1 MVIVSFYVLMM
12 VYEDEIEMY
21 NVYNGDGYMVYVIEN
36 DIVMLKMNDDQPMA
50 VDIVQKVMIMVSVV
64 DQIINDVMIM
74 ANELF
79 LPIEIKILT
88 SSYILCGVNLHKSV
102 LLVEIDL
109 LLHMD

>member
-1 MVIVSFYVLMM
+1 MM

-64 DQIINDVMIM
+64 DQITNDVMIR

-88 SSYILCGVNLHKSV
+88 REIKSSYILCGVNLHKSV